1 MIERRDLFKIVTMGA
16 LAAPAA
22 AQTHDHT
29 AAARGKAAAT
39 HPPFFNDA
47 QRAMVDRLADIIIP
61 PDEQSP
67 GAHDAG
73 VVRFIDLLAGASA
86 QPRQQQWIH
95 GLDAVDKAARARF
108 SKPFAQCERA
118 QQERIVAAMAENE
131 GDPQNDLQRFFLLI
145 KHATV
150 DGYRFSEIG
159 IKQYMGWVGNQFET
173 KRWSGACNHPEHG
186 AKA

>member
-1 MIERRDLFKIVTMGA
+1 MMERRELFKIITAGA
-16 LAAPAA
+16 LAAPVA
-22 AQTHDHT
+22 AQTHDH
-29 AAARGKAAAT
+29 AVASSGRPAPR
-39 HPPFFNDA
+39 PPFFNDA

-61 PDEQSP
+61 ADEQSP
-67 GAHDAG
+67 GAHEAG
-73 VVRFIDLLAGASA
+73 VVRYIDLLAGASP

-95 GLDAVDKAARARF
+95 GLEAVDAAARARF
-108 SKPFAQCERA
+108 HKAFFDCERP
-118 QQERIVAAMAENE
+118 QQEQIVAVMAENE

-145 KHATV
+145 KHSTV

-159 IKQYMGWVGNQFET
+159 VKQYMGWVGNQFDT